1 MNIKW
6 TPEKINELKCLIS
19 KKTSP
24 KDMANIMGFTK
35 SAITTKCGEL
45 KLSFNYDGKIIDWND
60 ENIKKLIKL
69 NDEKLSH
76 PK

>member
-6 TPEKINELKCLIS
+6 TSEKINGLKDLIS

-35 SAITTKCGEL
+35 SSIASKCYEL
-45 KLSFNYDGKIIDWND
+45 KLSFNYDNNSI
-60 ENIKKLIKL
+60 
-69 NDEKLSH
+69 
-76 PK
+76 